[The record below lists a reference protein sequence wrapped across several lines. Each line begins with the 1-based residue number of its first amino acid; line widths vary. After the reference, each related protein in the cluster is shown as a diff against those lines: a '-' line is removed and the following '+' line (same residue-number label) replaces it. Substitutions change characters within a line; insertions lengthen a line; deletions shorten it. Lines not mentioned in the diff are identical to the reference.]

1 MSTFRQRHNEKRLG
15 PAYPAEWLVEMEDAD
30 AWIAN
35 PKHRWVYD
43 RLLIAETQTY
53 AHAPLGVTPK
63 RFPVIVKQ
71 ITNLHGMGIGAR
83 FVSDPDNL
91 DYAPGMMWADHLEGS
106 HVSTDALVD
115 RGQILWSAQATGV
128 PSDRFGRFDLWA
140 LHDAPIEP
148 ELTMVNEWCRV
159 HLGDYA
165 GPLNVESIGGQII
178 EAHLRLSTDW
188 QRAGCYGD
196 YCGSP
201 QAAYGIPLFG
211 KLPQGNDL
219 PGAWIDERQEADR
232 RAFAVVR
239 TIACQA
245 ESLQ

>member
-1 MSTFRQRHNEKRLG
+1 M
-15 PAYPAEWLVEMEDAD
+15 
-30 AWIAN
+30 
-35 PKHRWVYD
+35 
-43 RLLIAETQTY
+43 
-53 AHAPLGVTPK
+53 
-63 RFPVIVKQ
+63 
-71 ITNLHGMGIGAR
+71 
-83 FVSDPDNL
+83 
-91 DYAPGMMWADHLEGS
+91 
-106 HVSTDALVD
+106 VD